1 MSATTEQVFIE
12 ALALPSLARAELAHK
27 LIASL
32 EEAEPTPEITL
43 AWAKEVTDRYE
54 AFRRGEI
61 TERDSKDV
69 MRDLYRQ
76 FN

>member
-12 ALALPSLARAELAHK
+12 ALSLPSLARAELAHK

-32 EEAEPTPEITL
+32 GEAEPTTEIAQ
-43 AWAKEVTDRYE
+43 AWSKESKDRYE
-54 AFRRGEI
+54 AFQRGEI